1 MRLTTGH
8 EDPKGPIRGPIEGD
22 FYMRAVTWHGRA
34 DVRVDTVP
42 DPRIQ
47 DPTDVIIEI
56 TSSGICG
63 SDLHLIEVMAPFM
76 SVGDVMGHEPMGIVR
91 EVGAE
96 VTAVKPGDR
105 VVVPFNISCGTC
117 WMCSQGLQS
126 QCETTQNRDQGM
138 GASLFGYTKLY
149 GQVPGGQAEF
159 LRVPF
164 GNTLPIK
171 VPDAPL
177 DDRYVYLSD
186 VLPTA
191 WQAVQYAG
199 VPQNRSVLVLGL
211 GPIGDMATRV
221 AKHLGATQVIAAD
234 VVPERLARARANEIE
249 VIDSTEQEEVVE
261 AVRELTDGRGPDAV
275 IDAVGMEAHGSPLA
289 TLAQKATAVV
299 PDAIMEKVMQVAGI
313 DRLAAL
319 NTAIEAVRRGG
330 TISLSGVYGGATDP
344 LPLMRMFDK
353 QIQLRMGQANVWRW
367 VPEILPLLVDGDPLG
382 VDDFA
387 THRVPLE
394 EAPQAYMNF
403 REKKDG
409 TVKVLLQP

>member
-1 MRLTTGH
+1 
-8 EDPKGPIRGPIEGD
+8 
-22 FYMRAVTWHGRA
+22 MRAVTWHGRA

-42 DPRIQ
+42 DPAIQ
-47 DPTDVIIEI
+47 DPTDVIVEI
-56 TSSGICG
+56 TSTGVCG

-91 EVGAE
+91 EVGRE

-126 QCETTQNRDQGM
+126 QCETTQNRDQGF

-149 GQVPGGQAEF
+149 GQVPGGQAEY

-177 DDRYVYLSD
+177 DDRFVYLSD

-199 VPQNRSVLVLGL
+199 IPQGGSVLVLGL
-211 GPIGDMATRV
+211 GPIGDMCTRI
-221 AKHLGATQVIAAD
+221 AKHLGAGQVIASD
-234 VVPERLARARANEIE
+234 VVPERLARARRNGIT
-249 VIDSTEQEEVVE
+249 VIDTTTQADVV
-261 AVRELTDGRGPDAV
+261 AQVRDLTDGRGPDAV
-275 IDAVGMEAHGSPLA
+275 IDAVGMEAHGSPIASAL
-289 TLAQKATAVV
+289 QKATAVV

-367 VPEILPLLVDGDPLG
+367 VPDILPLLLDGDPLG

-387 THRVPLE
+387 THRVSLE
-394 EAPQAYMNF
+394 EAPQAYANF